1 MNTPVTDHPPTA
13 EQLMVF
19 AAQLD
24 EQRRFRL
31 EQLRE
36 HARRLDLI
44 PARPLTVVDREIDDA
59 IIGGAR
65 LALAE
70 IDSARARMA
79 HGRYG
84 KCVDCGAQLPI
95 ERLEVLPSVPRCL
108 PCARDWR
115 NDTG

>member
-1 MNTPVTDHPPTA
+1 MNAHVTEHPPTA

-36 HARRLDLI
+36 HARLLDLI
-44 PARPLTVVDREIDDA
+44 PARPLTVVDREIDDV

-70 IDSARARMA
+70 IDAARMRMS
-79 HGRYG
+79 HGAYG
-84 KCVDCGAQLPI
+84 KCIDCDSQLPI
-95 ERLEVLPSVPRCL
+95 ERLEVLPSVARCMH
-108 PCARDWR
+108 CARDAR
-115 NDTG
+115 NDAG